1 MTESPT
7 FVAKFA
13 DGEVT
18 RITVLARRDKLDVA
32 RGVRLAQH
40 AYRSRTGREPGP
52 IVEACFRTKWRGARE
67 IHRRAASGGCVMT
80 TIREVCWN
88 AIAWIDELTQADAD
102 AAVQTLLD
110 RMIAALRRDPR
121 MPTLTG
127 EAWRLLFADAAARSR
142 DELGELIDG
151 RADLGEA
158 VRAIIEA
165 LAAEVGEGKRKS
177 RRQADAET
185 GGTP

>member
-1 MTESPT
+1 
-7 FVAKFA
+7 
-13 DGEVT
+13 
-18 RITVLARRDKLDVA
+18 
-32 RGVRLAQH
+32 
-40 AYRSRTGREPGP
+40 
-52 IVEACFRTKWRGARE
+52 
-67 IHRRAASGGCVMT
+67 MT
-80 TIREVCWN
+80 TISELCWD
-88 AIAWIDELTQADAD
+88 AAAWIDELAQADT
-102 AAVQTLLD
+102 AAGVQTLLD
-110 RMIAALRRDPR
+110 RMIAALRRDPH

-127 EAWRLLFADAAARSR
+127 EAWRLLFAGAAARTR

-177 RRQADAET
+177 RRQAHAET